1 MSEDYHP
8 IPVKRKTFR
17 ITSGSI
23 SNKLKEAIFPV
34 VWSPN
39 ALESA
44 EPFDHIPFGARMF
57 NHEMMIRRKIEE
69 QELQQAIEFQDRRL
83 MNLQL
88 TVMKNHQFQRSLSV
102 SLPTHIHQ
110 NLVFPYDGNNNE
122 EHVSGGNNRS
132 KTCDVANEKLES
144 DHNVENPKN
153 ERFDFEF
160 TICLMLI

>member
-1 MSEDYHP
+1 
-8 IPVKRKTFR
+8 
-17 ITSGSI
+17 
-23 SNKLKEAIFPV
+23 
-34 VWSPN
+34 
-39 ALESA
+39 
-44 EPFDHIPFGARMF
+44 MF

-110 NLVFPYDGNNNE
+110 NLVFPCDGNNNE

-132 KTCDVANEKLES
+132 KTCDVANEELES